1 MKRGVLSFVVKPA
14 VFTVMLL
21 PAIYWLLQMV
31 FSLNNMD
38 NNLGTEPGKT
48 LVLEM
53 GMWSMIALFIVL
65 LVSPLKQ
72 ILHLRWLQQLRRML
86 GLFVLFYA
94 SLHVTAYLVFL
105 VGLDWVEFISD
116 LQERIYII
124 AGAPAFVGL
133 MLLGITSNR
142 WSMRKLRSNWG
153 KLHKLVYVVGGL
165 AVLHVFLQIRSD
177 ATEAIIYL
185 VILSLLLGY
194 RVWRAK
200 INRLKVGR

>member
-31 FSLNNMD
+31 FALNEMD
-38 NNLGTEPGKT
+38 NSLGTEPGKT

-53 GMWSMIALFIVL
+53 GVWSIISLFVVL

-72 ILHLRWLQQLRRML
+72 ALNLRWLQQLRRML

-105 VGLDWVEFISD
+105 VGLDWVEFLSD

-133 MLLGITSNR
+133 MLLGMTSNR

-153 KLHKLVYVVGGL
+153 KLHKLVYVIGGL

-177 ATEAIIYL
+177 ATDAVIYL
-185 VILSLLLGY
+185 LILSLLLGY
-194 RVWRAK
+194 RVWRSK
-200 INRLKVGR
+200 TSGSKVGH